1 MSVKG
6 NIKVNFKKDFL
17 ASLVVFLVALPLCV
31 GIAVACGLPPGAG
44 ISSGIIGGIV
54 VGLFSGSPLQVSGPA
69 AGLII
74 IIYEIIQ
81 KYGMESLGFIVLVS
95 GLIQIAFGL
104 LGWGKWF
111 RAISPAIIQG
121 MLSGIGISILLSQF
135 YIMLDTFPQ
144 KTAFDN
150 IINIPS
156 TLLHAIA
163 PLDGSTHHL
172 AASMGVLTIL
182 IIALWNIIP
191 QKYKLI
197 PATLIAVIIV
207 AIVSYMFQLP
217 IKYIAISSNILG
229 SVNLVSIGQFKN
241 ILNYDYLIAAISIA
255 FIASAETLLTSTAL
269 DKMSDLYK
277 TNYNKEIFAQGI
289 GNTLAGL
296 IGALPITG
304 VIVRS
309 ATNIQAGAQTR
320 NSAIMHG
327 IWILLFV
334 TTLSFVFKFIPAA
347 CLAAILVYTGYKLVN
362 IEMAKTIYSFSKG
375 EFFVYLI
382 TIFAILST
390 NLLEGIL
397 IGLAIGFLK
406 NFYKLTKFKIKVTK
420 QPLEKITIKITG
432 NLTFLR
438 LPQIAEVIENLENG
452 KNISIIF
459 EDTSIA
465 DHATIDLLAGW
476 SNKYIENKGNVL
488 IDWDALRRIYPD
500 FGWDSLNKIYPKI
513 NIMSL
518 ERLPIYCTKCD
529 IYHNDKN

>member
-1 MSVKG
+1 MSIKG
-6 NIKVNFKKDFL
+6 SIEINFKKDFW
-17 ASLVVFLVALPLCV
+17 ASLVVFLVALPLCI

-44 ISSGIIGGIV
+44 ILSGIIGGIV

-74 IIYEIIQ
+74 IIYEIVQ
-81 KYGMESLGFIVLVS
+81 KYGIESLGFIVLVA

-144 KTAFDN
+144 KTALDN
-150 IINIPS
+150 ITNIPS

-163 PLDGSTHHL
+163 PFDGSTHHL

-191 QKYKLI
+191 KKYKLI
-197 PATLIAVIIV
+197 PATLIAVIVV
-207 AIVSYMFQLP
+207 AIVSYMFQMP
-217 IKYIAISSNILG
+217 IKYIEISSNILD
-229 SVNLVSIGQFKN
+229 SVNLVSVGQFKN
-241 ILNYDYLIAAISIA
+241 LLNYHYIIEAIGIA

-296 IGALPITG
+296 IGAIPITG

-334 TTLSFVFKFIPAA
+334 TTLSFVFKYIPAA
-347 CLAAILVYTGYKLVN
+347 SLAAILVYTGYKLVN
-362 IEMAKTIYSFSKG
+362 INMAKSIYNASKG
-375 EFFVYLI
+375 EFLIYLI

-406 NFYKLTKFKIKVTK
+406 NFYKLTKFKIKVMK
-420 QPLEKITIKITG
+420 QPLEKIIIKIAG

-452 KNISIIF
+452 KDIEIIF
-459 EDTSIA
+459 ENVHIA

-476 SNKYIENKGNVL
+476 SNRYIENKGTVT
-488 IDWDALRRIYPD
+488 IDWNALRMIYPD
-500 FGWDSLNKIYPKI
+500 FGWDSLNETYPEIDTTTQKD
-513 NIMSL
+513 SL
-518 ERLPIYCTKCD
+518 KFCSKCD
-529 IYHNDKN
+529 NCHNDNN